1 MKRWLVP
8 EVVQSSAMDC
18 GPASLKALLEGFGI
32 HASYGRLR
40 EACQTSVDG
49 TSIDALEET
58 AIALG
63 LDAGQVM
70 VPTDH
75 LVLPEAAMLPALVVV
90 RLPNGATHF
99 VVVWRRACGLL
110 QIMDPGAG
118 RKWVSVSRFQ
128 RELYLHT
135 QSIPAEAWLD
145 WTQSNSFQKT
155 IGARMARLGFSGCSL
170 LHQTASEGSGGW
182 RSMAALDAAIRMA
195 EALASNGA
203 LRRSAKLE
211 RLTAGFVADPVNIP
225 DDYWSVREDPA
236 TPDRLLFR
244 AAVLIQTKGRSPASK
259 AGPAPALTTELQAA
273 LDEPPARPGLELLK
287 NVWRDSWIAPSVAI
301 GALGLAAAGVL
312 FQGMLFRSL
321 FDLGRDLRF
330 AGQRWWASGTLMTI
344 IATAWLLEAGLAALL
359 ARIGRKLELRIRA
372 AFLRKIP
379 LLGDR
384 YFRSRLTSDMAER
397 GHLLHRLRELP
408 SLAAGFLRPVFEMLL
423 TVAAIA
429 WLYPASAP
437 LAALA
442 AAAAIGIPLAAQPG
456 LAVRDLRLR
465 SHAGA
470 LSRFHLDALLGWT
483 AIRAHG
489 AEGPLRRE
497 HSSLLSEWARAGL
510 ELQRALAVA
519 EGAQL
524 VVTLVA
530 VAVLLFRHLVSG
542 GGIGALLLL
551 VYWVLRLPAL
561 GQEAAAVAWQYPA
574 RRNIVL
580 RVMELLEAASCTA
593 GLKPAHSELSA
604 PQIDF
609 QSVTV
614 RAAGHTILTDVNLS
628 ISPGEH
634 IGIVG
639 PSGAGKSSLIG
650 LLLGW
655 HEPAEGRVLV
665 DGELIDVEALRRD
678 TAWVDPQVQLWNR
691 SLIENLRY
699 GSDSSGADFAN
710 TEAAVSG
717 ASLRG
722 VLARMPEGMASPLGE
737 SGALV
742 SGGEGQRVR
751 FGRALLKTDA
761 RLALLDEPARGLD
774 RSARR
779 AVLECARETWR
790 NRTLLAVTHDVSDTL
805 DLPRVLVV
813 EDGRIVED
821 GDPRELSASAD
832 SRYRALLNAEDAV
845 RRSLWSSAQWRRV
858 RLGEGRLFEEE
869 RKGAMWRI

>member
-1 MKRWLVP
+1 
-8 EVVQSSAMDC
+8 MDC

-58 AIALG
+58 AVNLG
-63 LDAGQVM
+63 LDAGQIM
-70 VPTDH
+70 APADH
-75 LVLPEAAMLPALVVV
+75 LVLPEASMLPALVVV

-99 VVVWRRACGLL
+99 VVVWRRIGGLL
-110 QIMDPGAG
+110 QIMDPGSG

-145 WTQSNSFQKT
+145 WTQSHSFRKT
-155 IGARMARLGFSGCSL
+155 IRARMARLGFNGGVL
-170 LHQTASEGSGGW
+170 LETTDPREGW
-182 RSMAALDAAIRMA
+182 RPMAALDAAIRMT
-195 EALASNGA
+195 EALAANGA
-203 LRRSAKLE
+203 LKRGAMLE
-211 RLTAGFVADPVNIP
+211 PLTAGFAAEPAKIP

-244 AAVLIQTKGRSPASK
+244 AAVLIQAKGRSIGSK
-259 AGPAPALTTELQAA
+259 AGPAPALTTELRAA
-273 LDEPPARPGLELLK
+273 LDEPPPRPTLELLK
-287 NVWRDSWIAPSVAI
+287 HVWRDSWIAPGVAI
-301 GALGLAAAGVL
+301 GAMALASAGVL
-312 FQGMLFRSL
+312 FQGILFRSL

-330 AGQRWWASGTLMTI
+330 AGQRWWASGAILTI
-344 IATAWLLEAGLAALL
+344 LATAWLLEAGLAAML
-359 ARIGRKLELRIRA
+359 ARMGRKLELRIRA

-408 SLAAGFLRPVFEMLL
+408 ALAAGFLRPVFEMLL

-429 WLYPASAP
+429 WLYPSSAP

-465 SHAGA
+465 SHTGA

-497 HSSLLSEWARAGL
+497 HSSLLGEWARAGL
-510 ELQRALAVA
+510 EFQRTLAVA

-524 VVTLVA
+524 LVTLAA
-530 VAVLLFRHLVSG
+530 VAVLLFRHLAG
-542 GGIGALLLL
+542 GGDIGALLLL
-551 VYWVLRLPAL
+551 VYWVLRLPSL
-561 GQEAAAVAWQYPA
+561 GQDAAAVAWQYPA

-580 RVMELLEAASCTA
+580 RVMELLEAGEAKPSDGCVASE
-593 GLKPAHSELSA
+593 PQPA
-604 PQIDF
+604 PQIEF

-614 RAAGHTILTDVNLS
+614 RAAGHTILSGVTLS
-628 ISPGEH
+628 IDAGEH

-655 HEPAEGRVLV
+655 HEAAEGRVLV
-665 DGELIDVEALRRD
+665 DGGPIDVEALRRD

-691 SLIENLRY
+691 SLLENLNY
-699 GSDSSGADFAN
+699 GSDSPGADLSN
-710 TEAAVSG
+710 MEAAVSG
-717 ASLRG
+717 ANLRG
-722 VLARMPEGMASPLGE
+722 VLARLPDGMASPLGE

-790 NRTLLAVTHDVSDTL
+790 DRTLLAVTHDVSDTL
-805 DLPRVLVV
+805 DLPRVLVI

-821 GDPRELSASAD
+821 GDPRELSAIAE

-858 RLGEGRLFEEE
+858 RLGEGKLFEEE
-869 RKGAMWRI
+869 RKEAVWRI

>member
-18 GPASLKALLEGFGI
+18 GPASLKSLLEGFGI

-63 LDAGQVM
+63 LDASQIM
-70 VPTDH
+70 APADH
-75 LVLPEAAMLPALVVV
+75 LVVPESAMLPALVVV

-99 VVVWRRACGLL
+99 VVIWRRIGGLL
-110 QIMDPGAG
+110 QIMDPGSG
-118 RKWVSVSRFQ
+118 RKWVSVIRFQ

-145 WTQSNSFQKT
+145 WTQSNSFRKT
-155 IGARMARLGFSGCSL
+155 IRARMARLGFNGGAL
-170 LHQTASEGSGGW
+170 LESVDPRDGW
-182 RSMAALDAAIRMA
+182 RPRAALDAAIRMT
-195 EALASNGA
+195 EALAANGA
-203 LRRSAKLE
+203 LKRGAKLQP
-211 RLTAGFVADPVNIP
+211 LTAGFAAEPAKIP

-236 TPDRLLFR
+236 NSDRLLFR
-244 AAVLIQTKGRSPASK
+244 AAVLIQAKGRSIASK
-259 AGPAPALTTELQAA
+259 TVPAPALTSELRAA
-273 LDEPPARPGLELLK
+273 LDEPPARPGLKLLK
-287 NVWRDSWIAPSVAI
+287 HVWRDSWIAPGVAI
-301 GALGLAAAGVL
+301 GAMALAAAGVL
-312 FQGMLFRSL
+312 FQGILFRSL

-330 AGQRWWASGTLMTI
+330 AGQRWWASAAIMTI
-344 IATAWLLEAGLAALL
+344 LATAWLLEAGLAAIL

-429 WLYPASAP
+429 WLYPSSAL

-465 SHAGA
+465 SHTGA

-510 ELQRALAVA
+510 EFQRTLAVA

-524 VVTLVA
+524 LVTLAA
-530 VAVLLFRHLVSG
+530 VAMLLFRHLAG
-542 GGIGALLLL
+542 GGDIGALLLL
-551 VYWVLRLPAL
+551 VYWVLRLPSL
-561 GQEAAAVAWQYPA
+561 GQDAAAVAWQYPA

-580 RVMELLEAASCTA
+580 RVRELLEAGEAKPSDGCVASEA
-593 GLKPAHSELSA
+593 KPA

-614 RAAGHTILTDVNLS
+614 RAAGHTILSDVTLS
-628 ISPGEH
+628 INRGEH

-665 DGELIDVEALRRD
+665 DGRPIDVEALRRD

-691 SLIENLRY
+691 SLLENLNY
-699 GSDSSGADFAN
+699 GSDSPGADLSN
-710 TEAAVSG
+710 MEAAVSS
-717 ASLRG
+717 ANLRG
-722 VLARMPEGMASPLGE
+722 VLARLPEGMASPLGE

-790 NRTLLAVTHDVSDTL
+790 DRTLLAVTHDVSDTL
-805 DLPRVLVV
+805 DLPRVLVI

-821 GDPRELSASAD
+821 GDPRELSANGE

-858 RLGEGRLFEEE
+858 RLGEGKLFEEE
-869 RKGAMWRI
+869 RKEAVWRT